1 MTNSTVSQ
9 DSVNLYS
16 TFLWIIPTTF
26 LIVFFVR
33 MYQNRTAIDIVQ
45 LK

>member
-1 MTNSTVSQ
+1 MTNSTGTQ

-16 TFLWIIPTTF
+16 TFLWIIPTAF
-26 LIVFFVR
+26 LIVFYVR
-33 MYQNRTAIDIVQ
+33 TCQNRTAIDIVQ